1 MIFNFLV
8 MFFLKKTASSFSL
21 AVFFKQD
28 LYVFYDGIHKMILT
42 DKILEG
48 TVIVFI
54 IILRQWK
61 TAIGSLLNELMTVI
75 AYPIEFLVLI
85 VIGWFVDLSHDVALS
100 TVGLGVIDFEMA
112 DHFAK

>member
-28 LYVFYDGIHKMILT
+28 LYVFYDGIHKMILA

-48 TVIVFI
+48 TIIVFI
-54 IILRQWK
+54 IELFCWK
-61 TAIGSLLNELMTVI
+61 SAVKWLLDKLVTVI

-85 VIGWFVDLSHDVALS
+85 VIGRFVDLSHDVALS
-100 TVGLGVIDFEMA
+100 TVGLGVIDFEVA
-112 DHFAK
+112 DHYP

>member
-28 LYVFYDGIHKMILT
+28 LYVFYDGIHKMILA

-48 TVIVFI
+48 DNH
-54 IILRQWK
+54 
-61 TAIGSLLNELMTVI
+61 SLHYNIALMKNCDWI
-75 AYPIEFLVLI
+75 AVE
-85 VIGWFVDLSHDVALS
+85 
-100 TVGLGVIDFEMA
+100 
-112 DHFAK
+112 